1 MHAVVLAA
9 LLLISAPSRL
19 DVILE
24 RGHILVGMTG
34 DYRPFSYLHEDGTFE
49 GLDVEAARSLAGA
62 LGVDVR
68 FVKTSWPTLVQGIL
82 EGRYDIAMSGVT
94 RTLERQKVVGLS
106 DGYLSIGKCPL
117 IRASDQDRFTGLEAI
132 DQPGIRVGVNPGG
145 TNERFVRAHISKAEI
160 VVIEN
165 NLAIPEAVATG
176 RVDVMI
182 TDNVEAVLAARRDP
196 RLHAVAPDRPL
207 TSEELSYM
215 IPRDDPVFLN
225 WINLWLH
232 QMELDGNLD
241 SLRDRWTGR

>member
-9 LLLISAPSRL
+9 LFLISAPSRL

-34 DYRPFSYLHEDGTFE
+34 DYRPFSYLREDGAFE
-49 GLDVEAARSLAGA
+49 GLDVEAARSLGRA

-68 FVKTSWPTLVQGIL
+68 FVKTSWPTLVQGIVK
-82 EGRYDIAMSGVT
+82 GRYDIAMSGVT

-106 DGYLSIGKCPL
+106 HAYFAIGKCPL
-117 IRASDQDRFTGLEAI
+117 IRAADKDRLTGLEAI
-132 DQPGIRVGVNPGG
+132 DRAGVRIGVNPGG
-145 TNERFVRAHISKAEI
+145 TNESFVRAYISKAEI

-176 RVDVMI
+176 GVDVMM

-215 IPRDDPVFLN
+215 VPRDDPAFLN

-232 QMELDGNLD
+232 QMELDGELD
-241 SLRDRWTGR
+241 RLRERSTGR